1 MSLML
6 KVCSFFSPLLVCVFV
21 CLFLCSGRS
30 EFLCMLENDGLDV
43 EPTAMQPNQR
53 WTMVEEDDLEEEDED
68 EVLAAV

>member
-1 MSLML
+1 
-6 KVCSFFSPLLVCVFV
+6 
-21 CLFLCSGRS
+21 
-30 EFLCMLENDGLDV
+30 MLENDGLDV